1 MGIFS
6 FVKAGGKKFGSIV
19 GTGPKVNKT
28 KSDEIK
34 STLAKT
40 IQKTKAS
47 GAKLDQTR
55 FEIANK
61 LPLTFGKSSKK
72 TMSNTELKDQ
82 ADFLNKTGKYKV
94 KKEKKKTRHFYAP
107 KNFNKGGRVGLK
119 GGSFPDYS
127 GDGKT
132 TMKDILMGRGVI
144 PKPKNKNKKTMMAK
158 KSETPMDKAV
168 RKNKKKKRFV

>member
-1 MGIFS
+1 MAVGF
-6 FVKAGGKKFGSIV
+6 FGKLLHGGSKVSKTINKV
-19 GTGPKVNKT
+19 DPKVNKT

-55 FEIANK
+55 FEIENK

-119 GGSFPDYS
+119 GGSFPDLS

-132 TMKDILMGRGVI
+132 TMKDILIGRGVI
-144 PKPKNKNKKTMMAK
+144 KKGKKKMMAK
-158 KSETPMDKAV
+158 KSEAPMEKAV
-168 RKNKKKKRFV
+168 KKKNKKRII

>member
-1 MGIFS
+1 MGVFS

-47 GAKLDQTR
+47 GAKLDQTK
-55 FEIANK
+55 FEIENK

-72 TMSNTELKDQ
+72 TESNTEK
-82 ADFLNKTGKYKV
+82 AKKAF
-94 KKEKKKTRHFYAP
+94 KKEDKKETKTRVFYPP

-119 GGSFPDYS
+119 KGTFPDYS

-144 PKPKNKNKKTMMAK
+144 PKPKNKKKTMMAK
-158 KSETPMDKAV
+158 KSKSPMAKTV
-168 RKNKKKKRFV
+168 RKA